1 MVSMMEPPL
10 AILVGP
16 TAVGK
21 TALSL
26 PVAQALQAE
35 VLNVDSRQLYRYMDI
50 GTAKPTLAEQAQVP
64 HHLLNLLRPD
74 QRTNAAQFVQ
84 AARRAL
90 DDIHARGK
98 RVLIVGGSGLYLQAL
113 IYGLMPAPT
122 AHEPLRRALRAHAEA
137 YGAAD
142 LHRWLQHLD
151 PEAASSYHPN
161 DRVRLIRALEVIML
175 TGERF
180 SVHRHRH
187 QRQGALYPYVAV
199 GLTRERT
206 ELYARIAERTEAM
219 LSNGWLAEVEALL
232 ARGYTRACSA
242 MNSLGYRELLAY
254 LDGECAWS
262 DTVHTIIKSTRQL
275 AKRQLTWFR
284 KLPHLSWLSLT
295 GLDEQAAV
303 AQVLDR
309 LQWPLLPESP
319 PSPSGQGLLPQ
330 DRQPRN
336 GP

>member
-1 MVSMMEPPL
+1 
-10 AILVGP
+10 
-16 TAVGK
+16 
-21 TALSL
+21 
-26 PVAQALQAE
+26 
-35 VLNVDSRQLYRYMDI
+35 
-50 GTAKPTLAEQAQVP
+50 
-64 HHLLNLLRPD
+64 
-74 QRTNAAQFVQ
+74 
-84 AARRAL
+84 
-90 DDIHARGK
+90 
-98 RVLIVGGSGLYLQAL
+98 VLIVGGSGLYLQAL
-113 IYGLMPAPT
+113 LYGLMPAPA
-122 AHEPLRRALRAHAEA
+122 AHEPLRRALRTHAEI
-137 YGAAD
+137 YGTAD

-161 DRVRLIRALEVIML
+161 DRVRLIRALEVIVL

-180 SVHRHRH
+180 SVHRQQH

-206 ELYARIAERTEAM
+206 DLDARIAERTEAM
-219 LSNGWLAEVEALL
+219 LRHGWLAEVEALL
-232 ARGYTRACSA
+232 ARGYTRASAA

-254 LDGECAWS
+254 LDGELSWS
-262 DTVHTIIKSTRQL
+262 ETVHTIIKLTRQL

-303 AQVLDR
+303 AQVLSR
-309 LQWPLLPESP
+309 LQRPLHAESSA
-319 PSPSGQGLLPQ
+319 SPSGHGLLPQ

>member
-1 MVSMMEPPL
+1 MVSVMEPL

-50 GTAKPTLAEQAQVP
+50 GTAKPTSAERAQVP

-90 DDIHARGK
+90 DDICARGK

-113 IYGLMPAPT
+113 LYGLMPAPA
-122 AHEPLRRALRAHAEA
+122 AHEPLRRALRAHAEV

-142 LHRWLQHLD
+142 LHRWLQRLD
-151 PEAASSYHPN
+151 PEAASSYHPH
-161 DRVRLIRALEVIML
+161 DRVRLIRALEVIVL

-180 SVHRHRH
+180 SVHRHQH

-206 ELYARIAERTEAM
+206 ELYARIAERTKAM
-219 LSNGWLAEVEALL
+219 LRNGWLAEVEALL
-232 ARGYTRACSA
+232 ARGYTRACAA

-254 LDGECAWS
+254 LDGELSWS
-262 DTVHTIIKSTRQL
+262 ETVHTIIKLTRQL

-303 AQVLDR
+303 AQVLSR
-309 LQWPLLPESP
+309 LQRPLRSESS
-319 PSPSGQGLLPQ
+319 PSPSGHGLLPQ

>member
-1 MVSMMEPPL
+1 MVSVMEPL

-50 GTAKPTLAEQAQVP
+50 GTAKPTSAEQAQVP

-74 QRTNAAQFVQ
+74 QHTNAAQFVQ

-90 DDIHARGK
+90 DDICARGK

-113 IYGLMPAPT
+113 LYGLMPAP
-122 AHEPLRRALRAHAEA
+122 AADEPLRRALRAHAEV

-142 LHRWLQHLD
+142 LHRWLQRLD
-151 PEAASSYHPN
+151 PEAASSYHPH
-161 DRVRLIRALEVIML
+161 DRVRLIRALEVIVL

-219 LSNGWLAEVEALL
+219 LRNGWLAEVEALL
-232 ARGYTRACSA
+232 ARGYTRACAA

-254 LDGECAWS
+254 LDGELSWS
-262 DTVHTIIKSTRQL
+262 ETVHIIIKLTRQL

-295 GLDEQAAV
+295 GLDEQVAV
-303 AQVLDR
+303 AQVLSR
-309 LQWPLLPESP
+309 LQRPLCSES
-319 PSPSGQGLLPQ
+319 SALPSGHGLLPQ